1 MYQYITF
8 FVLAI
13 SAGFLFSIVKASK
26 VNIRRVLLFT
36 ANLFVLVLFY
46 NSYIQDLLIYIVYI
60 AIVIYLYLLSTRI
73 KAPNQLHIPVILL
86 ILIPLILNKLHID
99 LTFDFW
105 LFIGLS
111 YVTFRNIT
119 LIFDIKHRAIK
130 TLNIFD
136 YLNYVYFFPTLISGP
151 IDRYSRFVQ
160 DFIEPQPVPS
170 LYVKAFNFLL
180 AGLAFKFVFAAHL
193 GQALVSIESWSI
205 INVNVEYMY
214 LYTAYLYFDFA
225 GYSMMAVSLSYFF
238 GIRTMENFDYP
249 FLAKNIQD
257 FWKRWHI

>member
-1 MYQYITF
+1 LYQYITF

-73 KAPNQLHIPVILL
+73 KAPNQLHIPAILL

-193 GQALVSIESWSI
+193 GQALVSI
-205 INVNVEYMY
+205 
-214 LYTAYLYFDFA
+214 
-225 GYSMMAVSLSYFF
+225 
-238 GIRTMENFDYP
+238 
-249 FLAKNIQD
+249 
-257 FWKRWHI
+257 